1 MTNLKRAQLP
11 NAHRAL
17 AQAIGNKV
25 QGLDL
30 ASLVKLAAELKVAV
44 PTGLGAARTSV
55 RQQGPRTPDEGEAIL
70 AGSGIGPVVPASE
83 GSQILDAITVDD
95 EATDWAE
102 SELVG
107 AGDLVQRLEIS
118 RGTLDN
124 WRNARKIIAFRKGL
138 RNYVYPVRQF
148 ERLKPIEGLDRV
160 SELFSSPEEAWEWLV
175 APNRMTDGVPPI
187 DKLRE
192 GAAEMV
198 IRAAEGAFD
207 YA

>member
-1 MTNLKRAQLP
+1 MTNLRRAPSP

-30 ASLVKLAAELKVAV
+30 ASLVKLAAELKVPV
-44 PTGLGAARTSV
+44 PTGVKAARGSA
-55 RQQGPRTPDEGEAIL
+55 RQERPRTPDEGEAIL
-70 AGSGIGPVVPASE
+70 AGSGIGPVVSASE
-83 GSQILDAITVDD
+83 GRQILDAITVDD

-124 WRNARKIIAFRKGL
+124 WRKARKIIAFRKGL

-148 ERLKPIEGLDRV
+148 ERLKPIEGLDHV
-160 SELFSSPEEAWEWLV
+160 SEFFSSLEAAWEWLV
-175 APNRMTDGVPPI
+175 APNRTTDDVPPI

-192 GAAEMV
+192 GEVEMV
-198 IRAAEGAFD
+198 MRAAEGAFD

>member
-1 MTNLKRAQLP
+1 MTNLKRAQQP

-30 ASLVKLAAELKVAV
+30 ASLVKLAAELKVPV
-44 PTGLGAARTSV
+44 PTGVRAARASV
-55 RQQGPRTPDEGEAIL
+55 RQHGPRTPDEGEAIL
-70 AGSGIGPVVPASE
+70 AGSGIGPVVSASE
-83 GSQILDAITVDD
+83 GSQILDAITIDD

-138 RNYVYPVRQF
+138 RNFVYPVRQF

-175 APNRMTDGVPPI
+175 APNRMSDGVPPI